1 MYKTEAKTLFFIC
14 LFQLS
19 NGLLL
24 TPPANL
30 LRNSYYYPKV
40 PFTKLINQIDEDKI
54 TDIYVSSTLDT
65 IVSKQKTS
73 ASSTESETE
82 SYLEYSTTKI
92 NPFIIKTVVDESVK
106 HNVNTVFLEQPPTSF
121 METGLKSAFGFAESF
136 IIPTL
141 FLSFIISIFRN
152 SNFGQ
157 NMPPMPGMSNRKL
170 DADKNLVS
178 KMNISL
184 NSFAG
189 SPELFEECI
198 EVVSYLKNDTLYKMA
213 GAEIPRGILLE
224 GPPGTGKT
232 LLAKAIASEAD
243 ANFISIA
250 ASEFVELFVGMGA
263 AKVRNFFKTAREN
276 KPCILFIDEIDSV
289 GRQRGSGINM
299 ANDEREQTLNQLLAE
314 MDGFADNDGVLI
326 IAATNRKDILDSALL
341 RPGRFDRTIT
351 ISLPDKESRR
361 AILDVHTQNKQLDA
375 DINLDLV
382 AELTNGFSGAQL
394 KNLMNEAAISAS
406 KRGEI
411 VIQETDI
418 MNSLDKLLV
427 GIVKRTDTR
436 SDESKRRIAI
446 HEIGHAFL
454 AAQFR
459 EYFEL
464 KKVTIQS
471 TYNGA
476 GGYTIFSEHTNLT
489 ESGLYTKDL
498 LFKRLVIGMGGKAA
512 ESIFYG
518 DDHVSVGAV
527 QDLKQ
532 TNSLAQ
538 RMIGNF
544 GMGNDL
550 ETFYNENVDSE
561 RTPFVG
567 RTFGMGDKYSDKT
580 KESFDK
586 ESLFL
591 VDKSYQMAKEVLSEN
606 RTLMELLIEKLLAD
620 RTMYGKDF
628 MSFMET
634 TDFMSSMET
643 TDK

>member
-1 MYKTEAKTLFFIC
+1 MYKKEITTLFFIC
-14 LFQLS
+14 LFQVS
-19 NGLLL
+19 SGLLT
-24 TPPANL
+24 TPPNL
-30 LRNSYYYPKV
+30 MRNSYYYPKV

-54 TDIYVSSTLDT
+54 TDIYISSTLDT
-65 IVSKQKTS
+65 IISKQKETDGS
-73 ASSTESETE
+73 SETVSH
-82 SYLEYSTTKI
+82 SYLDYSTTKI

-106 HNVNTVFLEQPPTSF
+106 HKVNTVFLEQPSSSF
-121 METGLKSAFGFAESF
+121 IDTGLKTAFGFVESF
-136 IIPTL
+136 LIPTL
-141 FLSFIISIFRN
+141 FLSFVISIFRN

-157 NMPPMPGMSNRKL
+157 NMPPMPGMPNRKL
-170 DADKNLVS
+170 EADKKLVS

-189 SPELFEECI
+189 SPELFEECT

-243 ANFISIA
+243 ANFVSIA

-263 AKVRNFFKTAREN
+263 AKVRNFFKTARDN

-314 MDGFADNDGVLI
+314 MDGFTDNEGILI

-361 AILDVHTQNKQLDA
+361 AILGVHTQNKQLDTG
-375 DINLDLV
+375 INMDLV

-406 KRGEI
+406 KSGE
-411 VIQETDI
+411 VIIKESDI

-427 GIVKRTDTR
+427 GIVKRSDTR
-436 SDESKRRIAI
+436 SDESKRRVAI
-446 HEIGHAFL
+446 HEIGHALL

-476 GGYTIFSEHTNLT
+476 GGYTIFNEHANLT
-489 ESGLYTKDL
+489 DSGLYTKDL

-544 GMGNDL
+544 GMGDKL

-580 KESFDK
+580 KETFDK

-591 VDKSYQMAKEVLSEN
+591 VDKSYQLAKDLLNSQQDLMEVL
-606 RTLMELLIEKLLAD
+606 IERLLAE
-620 RTMYGKDF
+620 RTMYGSEF
-628 MSFMET
+628 MSLMGT
-634 TDFMSSMET
+634 S
-643 TDK
+643 DK